1 MAPTG
6 RSRRTLRGVLDSRA
20 GGLRRDGVPNGG
32 AAWLDETAARLRREV
47 DDGAAPR
54 PEELTIR
61 GLLGHFGYERRG
73 TLIVRIVRSELD
85 ARGLSISANF
95 EGGWLHGTVSITL
108 DEADVDR
115 ADAKLVTD
123 PTPRVES
130 LTAAHHAP
138 VSVKPDHPLPR
149 ATTLMRMWDYSQLPV
164 WTGPRDVKGVVSWK
178 SIGSALA
185 DGACPTTVRECMG
198 EAHIIEADAPLAQA
212 VTAVYEHDHVLVRA
226 RDKTIIGIV
235 TAADLALQFK
245 ERALPFMLI
254 GEIEAHLRNLVRGK
268 FTLEV
273 LNEGNDGDDE
283 VRGPEGLTWGGFVR
297 LLQKPANWKS
307 LGLEVDN
314 RVFVERLDAIREIR
328 NDVMHFSPDPLGT
341 TDLDQLECLVR
352 FFRTLKPS
360 PSPTRQ

>member
-1 MAPTG
+1 M
-6 RSRRTLRGVLDSRA
+6 
-20 GGLRRDGVPNGG
+20 PNGG
-32 AAWLDETAARLRREV
+32 AIWLDETAARLRREL

-61 GLLGHFGYERRG
+61 ELLGHFGYERRG
-73 TLIVRIVRSELD
+73 PVIVRIVRSELD

-95 EGGWLHGTVSITL
+95 EGGWLHWTVSITL

-115 ADAKLVTD
+115 ADAKSVTD

-138 VSVKPDHPLPR
+138 VAVKPDHPLPR

-178 SIGSALA
+178 SIGRALA
-185 DGACPTTVRECMG
+185 DGAYPTTVRECM
-198 EAHIIEADAPLAQA
+198 EEPRLIEADAPLAEA
-212 VTAVYEHDHVLVRA
+212 VRAVYEHDHVLVRA
-226 RDKTIIGIV
+226 RDRTIIGIV

-268 FTLEV
+268 FTVEE
-273 LNEGNDGDDE
+273 LNEANDGDDE

-297 LLQKPANWKS
+297 LLQKPDNWKS
-307 LGLEVDN
+307 LGLAVDN

-328 NDVMHFSPDPLGT
+328 NDIMHFSPDPFGARE
-341 TDLDQLECLVR
+341 LDELDCLVR
-352 FFRTLKPS
+352 FFRTLKPNSS
-360 PSPTRQ
+360 PSRQ

>member
-1 MAPTG
+1 M
-6 RSRRTLRGVLDSRA
+6 
-20 GGLRRDGVPNGG
+20 PNGG
-32 AAWLDETAARLRREV
+32 AAWFDEIAARLRREV
-47 DDGAAPR
+47 KDGAAPR
-54 PEELTIR
+54 PEKLTIR
-61 GLLGHFGYERRG
+61 ELLGHFGYERRG
-73 TLIVRIVRSELD
+73 ALIVRIIRSELD

-108 DEADVDR
+108 DKAGVDK
-115 ADAKLVTD
+115 ADAQPVTD

-138 VSVKPDHPLPR
+138 VSVKPDHPLSK

-178 SIGSALA
+178 SIGRALA
-185 DGACPTTVRECMG
+185 DGTCPTTVRECMD
-198 EAHIIEADAPLAQA
+198 EARIIEADAPLAQA

-268 FTLEV
+268 FTVEV
-273 LNEGNDGDDE
+273 LNEANDGDEE
-283 VRGPEGLTWGGFVR
+283 VRGPEGLTWGGFIR
-297 LLQKPANWKS
+297 LLQKPANWEC
-307 LGLEVDN
+307 LGLEVD
-314 RVFVERLDAIREIR
+314 RGVFVDRLDAIREIR
-328 NDVMHFSPDPLGT
+328 NDVMHFSPDPSEPPNWSNSIMWSGSS
-341 TDLDQLECLVR
+341 VR
-352 FFRTLKPS
+352 
-360 PSPTRQ
+360 

>member
-1 MAPTG
+1 M
-6 RSRRTLRGVLDSRA
+6 SY
-20 GGLRRDGVPNGG
+20 GG
-32 AAWLDETAARLRREV
+32 AAWLDEIAARLRREV

-61 GLLGHFGYERRG
+61 ELLGHFGYERRG
-73 TLIVRIVRSELD
+73 ALIVRIVRSELD

-178 SIGSALA
+178 SIGRALA

-254 GEIEAHLRNLVRGK
+254 GEIEAHLRNLIRVK
-268 FTLEV
+268 YTVEE
-273 LNEGNDGDDE
+273 LNEANDGDDE

-328 NDVMHFSPDPLGT
+328 NDVMHFSPDPLGAPE
-341 TDLDQLECLVR
+341 LDQLECLVR
-352 FFRTLKPS
+352 FFRTLEPS
-360 PSPTRQ
+360 SSPTTK

>member
-1 MAPTG
+1 MQ
-6 RSRRTLRGVLDSRA
+6 
-20 GGLRRDGVPNGG
+20 NGG
-32 AAWLDETAARLRREV
+32 AAWLDEIAARLRREV

-61 GLLGHFGYERRG
+61 ELLGHWGYERRG
-73 TLIVRIVRSELD
+73 ALIVRIVRSALD
-85 ARGLSISANF
+85 ARGLSISGNF

-108 DEADVDR
+108 DEAGVDR
-115 ADAKLVTD
+115 AGAKPVTD

-138 VSVKPDHPLPR
+138 VCVKPDHPLPR

-178 SIGSALA
+178 SIGSAVA

-226 RDKTIIGIV
+226 RDQTIIGIV

-268 FTLEV
+268 FTVEV
-273 LNEGNDGDDE
+273 LNEANDGDDE

-297 LLQKPANWKS
+297 LLQKPDNWKS
-307 LGLEVDN
+307 LGLEVDS
-314 RVFVERLDAIREIR
+314 RVFVDRLDAIREIR

-341 TDLDQLECLVR
+341 TELDQLEYLVR

>member
-1 MAPTG
+1 MK
-6 RSRRTLRGVLDSRA
+6 
-20 GGLRRDGVPNGG
+20 
-32 AAWLDETAARLRREV
+32 WQRLRREV

-61 GLLGHFGYERRG
+61 ELLGHFLYERRG
-73 TLIVRIVRSELD
+73 ALIVRIVRSELD
-85 ARGLSISANF
+85 ARGLTISGNF

-108 DEADVDR
+108 DEAG
-115 ADAKLVTD
+115 ADATDARPAVD

-138 VSVKPDHPLPR
+138 VSVQPDHPLRR

-178 SIGSALA
+178 SIGRALA

-198 EAHIIEADAPLAQA
+198 EARIIKADAPLAQA

-254 GEIEAHLRNLVRGK
+254 GEIEAHLRNRVRGK
-268 FTLEV
+268 FTVEE
-273 LNEGNDGDDE
+273 LNEANDGDEE

-307 LGLEVDN
+307 LGLEIDR

-328 NDVMHFSPDPLGT
+328 NDVMHFSPDPLGASE
-341 TDLDQLECLVR
+341 LNQLERLVE
-352 FFRTLKPS
+352 FFRTLTPGS
-360 PSPTRQ
+360 SPTRQ

>member
-1 MAPTG
+1 
-6 RSRRTLRGVLDSRA
+6 
-20 GGLRRDGVPNGG
+20 
-32 AAWLDETAARLRREV
+32 
-47 DDGAAPR
+47 
-54 PEELTIR
+54 
-61 GLLGHFGYERRG
+61 
-73 TLIVRIVRSELD
+73 
-85 ARGLSISANF
+85 
-95 EGGWLHGTVSITL
+95 
-108 DEADVDR
+108 
-115 ADAKLVTD
+115 
-123 PTPRVES
+123 
-130 LTAAHHAP
+130 
-138 VSVKPDHPLPR
+138 
-149 ATTLMRMWDYSQLPV
+149 MRMWDYSQLPV

-178 SIGSALA
+178 SIGRALA

-268 FTLEV
+268 FTVEV
-273 LNEGNDGDDE
+273 LNEANDGDDE

-297 LLQKPANWKS
+297 LLQKPDNWKS

-328 NDVMHFSPDPLGT
+328 NDVMHFSPDPLGAT
-341 TDLDQLECLVR
+341 ELDQLEHLVR

-360 PSPTRQ
+360 SSPTRQ